1 MVENEREPEW
11 VSSLTKVLN
20 YGSGFLLKLDFI
32 EFLEFTAK
40 TAESQ
45 DTLESR
51 FCFYFKIYIHT

>member
-1 MVENEREPEW
+1 MVENGREPEW

-20 YGSGFLLKLDFI
+20 YGSGLLLKLDFI

-45 DTLESR
+45 DTLEGH
-51 FCFYFKIYIHT
+51 FCLYFEIYIHT